1 MQTLTAAP
9 GFRVAREVGDASR
22 VEPAS
27 RRQTLPTAPA
37 ALPLADPTVERA
49 AIFRFAW
56 SAYLFLHH
64 SIVYWAWFRLR
75 NGAGQWDLDDTIP
88 GLLMWS
94 VAAITLLRRAPLR
107 WFTALFLCHLVYELP
122 ALPKTANHTFLTI
135 LMNVTM
141 LAAVGAAALRTR
153 GRILARTPAPIDAE
167 ALYPRLMALLRLE
180 VLVMYAF
187 VVLHKLNA
195 DYFNPSYSA
204 ATNLYREIVEMYWFL
219 PFPSGSWTD
228 PFCIFGAIGCE
239 AAIPLLLIFR
249 RTRLAG
255 VGLGLVFHLMLS
267 PHANSFIFS
276 FSTLLYAAYF
286 LFLPADVLGEMRQS
300 WATLL
305 TNIRQR
311 MWLFL
316 ASVFFPLGT
325 VLAIRL
331 LAPRFAQDV
340 DLIDRVHIFLGAA
353 VRFAWNL
360 FALFNVFAFARA
372 VWICRTQKSGRSSF
386 FSGAREPFFRPAV
399 SWMLVFPLAVVFN
412 GLCPYL
418 GLKTESAFAMYA
430 NLRTEG
436 ARNNHLF
443 MPRVNLAGYQDDL
456 VEIVGSSDDQLLDL
470 KREGYG
476 WTYFEFRRKLSRVR
490 SAKFWVTFKRNGGPE
505 QTLRYA
511 TDRDDPAFAPLPW
524 YERRLLFFRD
534 VQLGDSPQ
542 LCGH

>member
-1 MQTLTAAP
+1 MLTLIAAP
-9 GFRVAREVGDASR
+9 GVRAAREVGAASTDWLT
-22 VEPAS
+22 S
-27 RRQTLPTAPA
+27 RRQTLPSAPE
-37 ALPLADPTVERA
+37 ALPLTPPAVDRA
-49 AIFRFAW
+49 AVFRFAW
-56 SAYLFLHH
+56 SAYLFIHH

-75 NGAGQWDLDDTIP
+75 NGAGQWDIDDTFP
-88 GLLMWS
+88 GLLLWS
-94 VAAITLLRRAPLR
+94 VAAITLLKRAPLR
-107 WFTALFLCHLVYELP
+107 WFTALLVCHLCYELP

-135 LMNVTM
+135 LMNFTM
-141 LAAVGAAALRTR
+141 LATIGVATLRTR
-153 GRILARTPAPIDAE
+153 GRIFAREPKPIDADT
-167 ALYPRLMALLRLE
+167 LYPRLMALLRLE
-180 VLVMYAF
+180 VLVMYGF

-195 DYFNPSYSA
+195 DYFNPAYSA

-228 PFCIFGAIGCE
+228 PFCIYGAIGCE
-239 AAIPLLLIFR
+239 AAIPLLLTFR
-249 RTRLAG
+249 RTRLFG

-267 PHANSFIFS
+267 PHSNSFIFS

-286 LFLPADVLGEMRQS
+286 LFLPTDVLGEMRQS

-305 TNIRQR
+305 TNIRER
-311 MWLFL
+311 TWLF
-316 ASVFFPLGT
+316 AAGVFFPLGA
-325 VLAIRL
+325 VLAIRI
-331 LAPRFAQDV
+331 LAPKFAQDL

-360 FALFNVFAFARA
+360 FALFNLFAFARA
-372 VWICRTQKSGRSSF
+372 VWFCRIRQGIATVVTPS
-386 FSGAREPFFRPAV
+386 REPLFRPAV
-399 SWMLVFPLAVVFN
+399 SLLLVFPLLVLFN

-418 GLKTESAFAMYA
+418 SLKTESAFAMYA

-436 ARNNHLF
+436 ERNNHLF
-443 MPRVNLAGYQDDL
+443 MPRFKLAGYQDDI

-476 WTYFEFRRKLSRVR
+476 WTYFELRRKLSRVR

-505 QTLRYA
+505 QTLRYI
-511 TDRDDPAFAPLPW
+511 TDSANPAFAALPW